1 MPFASLE
8 GLRQEM
14 IRLGVVRLLFKVLS
28 TNDNSKQQI
37 YLGSGYDSLKM
48 IPGGEL
54 HAEPGLSR
62 KHGASPRQIIK
73 SALDFWWLNDD
84 GESVR
89 APHAQLI
96 LYPQYPEVRM
106 SGFLKGCA
114 ASPGALMSSRT
125 AGRILFLGIT
135 EGGRIFGWLEDAG
148 SAIANEAMQWIET
161 GEVHRLSPVFV
172 EIPLQPAASSSR
184 DILCYKLLEI
194 CQTGWIAS
202 FRLGAH
208 GEYIPY
214 GAVNGAGYTL
224 EGMFGITP
232 NGIPLP
238 DFLDWE
244 LKACTTSRW
253 PRLNESARITLMTP
267 ELTTGLYTRDLE
279 QFRERYAISKGEG
292 VFYFTG
298 TRRAGEHR
306 EDDRL
311 FLEVRGIVGG
321 KIVDPAGAGIFLIDE
336 QNGEIAAGWTATGL
350 LEHWKHKH
358 GHTAY
363 VPCEKKNEDGNTFY
377 RYSHVVRL
385 GEGADFSL
393 ILQAIAS
400 GNIYHDPGVKFTRRL
415 NGTWQTHRRNQ
426 FRTTAGKICN
436 LYKRCEDVDL
446 LASSG

>member
-14 IRLGVVRLLFKVLS
+14 VRLGVGRLLFKVLS
-28 TNDNSKQQI
+28 ANDNSKQQI
-37 YLGSGYDSLKM
+37 YLGGGYDSLKM

-54 HAEPGLSR
+54 HAEPGSSR

-73 SALDFWWLNDD
+73 SALDFWWLNDE
-84 GESVR
+84 GGPVR

-114 ASPGALMSSRT
+114 ASPGPLMSSRA

-135 EGGRIFGWLEDAG
+135 ESGRIFGWLEDAG
-148 SAIANEAMQWIET
+148 SAIAIEAMQWTET
-161 GEVHRLSPVFV
+161 GEAKRLSPVFV
-172 EIPLQPAASSSR
+172 EIPLQPGTPSSR
-184 DILCYKLLEI
+184 DILFQKLLEV
-194 CQTGWIAS
+194 CQCGWIAS
-202 FRLGAH
+202 FRLGSQ

-214 GAVNGAGYTL
+214 NAINGAGYTL

-253 PRLNESARITLMTP
+253 PRLKESARITLLTP
-267 ELTTGLYTRDLE
+267 EPMTGLYTDDLE
-279 QFRERYAISKGEG
+279 MFRERYAVSKSEG
-292 VFYFTG
+292 VAYFTG
-298 TRRAGEHR
+298 TRRAGQHR
-306 EDDRL
+306 KSDRL
-311 FLEVRGIVGG
+311 FLEVRGIAGG
-321 KIVDPAGAGIFLIDE
+321 KIVDPAGAGIFLVNE

-363 VPCEKKNEDGNTFY
+363 VPCEKKNENGRNFY

-393 ILQAIAS
+393 ILQAIAN
-400 GNIYHDPGVKFTRRL
+400 GNIYHDPGVKFTRRS
-415 NGTWQTHRRNQ
+415 NGTWETHRRNQ
-426 FRTTAGKICN
+426 FRTTAGKIGH
-436 LYKRCEDVDL
+436 LYQHCEDVDL
-446 LASSG
+446 LPDIR